1 MARLVDGKA
10 KIPDAPSHCRSGGVR
25 QAHALVPR
33 ARAQTFSGRPPWG
46 PGESL
51 LCGGLA
57 PHPLGLGTQLPR
69 LPRPV
74 QRTPPDPVGLG
85 QRGPHCAAPPA
96 LRRPPAFPG
105 PCRPPAGATR
115 ERRGLGHLHLQG
127 PPRRREPHAASRA
140 GGHGR
145 LQGPGAQPRVGVSP
159 GLHPSAGR
167 GAGAG
172 PGGAGRGLVAAQV
185 SGGVASWLRRCAG
198 RGPWDGVVGSGEG
211 ATRSCG
217 GGRESAIELR
227 ARGLEEARGRPGRA
241 RSQGAVRGPGGRDR
255 ARAPQDASVGRLARK
270 GAYAVPVG
278 QSLQVAGVTLA
289 EENQRD
295 EMGDSHRLPSPSQA
309 RAPAPAAA
317 AARVRSTC
325 ESRVPGARSG
335 VGGTRDSRGPG
346 PGGAEPA
353 VRRSGLHGPQEA
365 PPAVLGGPC

>member
-172 PGGAGRGLVAAQV
+172 PGGAGRGLVAAQ
-185 SGGVASWLRRCAG
+185 
-198 RGPWDGVVGSGEG
+198 
-211 ATRSCG
+211 
-217 GGRESAIELR
+217 
-227 ARGLEEARGRPGRA
+227 
-241 RSQGAVRGPGGRDR
+241 
-255 ARAPQDASVGRLARK
+255 
-270 GAYAVPVG
+270 
-278 QSLQVAGVTLA
+278 
-289 EENQRD
+289 
-295 EMGDSHRLPSPSQA
+295 A